1 MDRINRPKK
10 GVNRVIDFNAKKILK
25 RSEEDVN
32 TRDLRDVQFNL
43 HQKTNLIIDGLDR
56 PAKLAGQSSI
66 PPRAEPKGTV
76 YKLSR
81 ASGPVKKTRTARP
94 KVRPARREH
103 DGIIADPA
111 EREMVKSISGGEI
124 SETNLRARQLAEKRA
139 GDNGSLGVY
148 RIYETIKSTL
158 PEQAS
163 MEYISNDERM
173 EKLAERIKN
182 AVRELQDLSNQLQT
196 DEGKEMFGDNDPR
209 DIRLFNAVAS
219 ILIRIWGH
227 NAQNKLD
234 DFRVNSMIQLIRD
247 GEPAWRKL
255 IDILVEWER
264 VRPQIGRGSWG
275 RK

>member
-1 MDRINRPKK
+1 MDRIKGPKQ
-10 GVNRVIDFNAKKILK
+10 GVNRVIDLNAKIIE
-25 RSEEDVN
+25 RSDRNPTDVSN
-32 TRDLRDVQFNL
+32 VQAGV
-43 HQKTNLIIDGLDR
+43 HRKTDLIIDGLNR
-56 PAKLAGQSSI
+56 PAKLSGQSSI
-66 PPRAEPKGTV
+66 PPRAESKAKV

-81 ASGPVKKTRTARP
+81 SSGTVKKTRKARP

-111 EREMVKSISGGEI
+111 EREMVKTISGGEI

-139 GDNGSLGVY
+139 EDNGSLGVY
-148 RIYETIKSTL
+148 RIYETIKRTF
-158 PEQAS
+158 PEQPS
-163 MEYISNDERM
+163 MELTSHDERM
-173 EKLAERIKN
+173 NILAEKIKN
-182 AVRELQDLSNQLQT
+182 AVRELQELSNKLQT
-196 DEGKEMFGDNDPR
+196 EEGKEMFGDNDPR

-227 NAQNKLD
+227 NAQNKID

-264 VRPQIGRGSWG
+264 VRPQLGKGSWG